1 MSSDIDI
8 YRKQGLGRR
17 MGFGKRPAMLI
28 IDFINGFNDPALLGG
43 GNIQDAIDRTEELLA
58 VARHLDLPIAYT
70 THVYATDGSDD
81 GLFNLKMAGMGD
93 TLAEGSHAVRIVDQL
108 EPRPG
113 ERIVKK
119 HYPSAFF
126 GTDLAGWLTAK
137 GVDTAIVTGCTTS
150 GCVRATAVDA
160 MGHGFRPMVPR
171 DCVGDRALGPHEASL
186 FDLEQKY
193 ADVMSLDEVIDE
205 LEGLYPGQAKP
216 GAA

>member
-1 MSSDIDI
+1 MSGDIEI

-28 IDFINGFNDPALLGG
+28 IDFINGFNNPALLGG
-43 GNIQDAIDRTEELLA
+43 GNISDAIDRTEELLA

-70 THVYATDGSDD
+70 THIYAADGSDD

-93 TLAEGSHAVRIVDQL
+93 LLAEGSHEVRIVDQL

-126 GTDLAGWLTAK
+126 GTDLAGWLTSK
-137 GVDTAIVTGCTTS
+137 EVDTAIVTGCTTS

-160 MGHGFRPMVPR
+160 MGYGFRPMVPR
-171 DCVGDRALGPHEASL
+171 DCVGDRAAAAHAFTL
-186 FDLEQKY
+186 FDIQARF
-193 ADVMSLDEVIDE
+193 ADVVSLDKTLDYIA
-205 LEGLYPGQAKP
+205 GL
-216 GAA
+216 